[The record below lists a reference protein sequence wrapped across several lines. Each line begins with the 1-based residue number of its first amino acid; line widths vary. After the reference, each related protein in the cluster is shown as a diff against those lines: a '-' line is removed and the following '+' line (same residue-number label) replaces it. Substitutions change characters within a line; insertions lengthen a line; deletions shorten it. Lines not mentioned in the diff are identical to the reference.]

1 MATSVFHSI
10 TSKVKTIVEA
20 DTHIR
25 HILKLDLPNTI
36 RQRDALQDKIRDGTA
51 TNDEIQEHQA
61 LQNKVTELQ
70 RTIRFLRQY
79 IVKNNGELDT
89 RGMSDAEKKQH
100 YMREARELRKE
111 LYRAQQE
118 HKRTGLQE
126 DEKNVNEILKDL
138 ENKHEQIKALNIKSR
153 MHLGR
158 DEPERA
164 TIYKSNK
171 KSAPK
176 QGRKPHRYRPGTKA
190 LKEIREYQKTGGLL
204 VPKQPMLRFV
214 KEIIHQFRA
223 DFRIQESA
231 LNVLREATEVF
242 LVAFFENSNLCAI
255 HGKRVT
261 ILQKDMELVKRLTDN
276 DMIYNDTR
284 KN

>member
-1 MATSVFHSI
+1 M
-10 TSKVKTIVEA
+10 
-20 DTHIR
+20 
-25 HILKLDLPNTI
+25 
-36 RQRDALQDKIRDGTA
+36 
-51 TNDEIQEHQA
+51 
-61 LQNKVTELQ
+61 
-70 RTIRFLRQY
+70 
-79 IVKNNGELDT
+79 
-89 RGMSDAEKKQH
+89 
-100 YMREARELRKE
+100 
-111 LYRAQQE
+111 
-118 HKRTGLQE
+118 
-126 DEKNVNEILKDL
+126 NEILKDL
-138 ENKHEQIKALNIKSR
+138 GNKHEQIKALKR

-204 VPKQPMLRFV
+204 IPKQPMLRFV
-214 KEIIHQFRA
+214 KEIIHQFKA

-231 LNVLREATEVF
+231 LNVLREAAEAF

-261 ILQKDMELVKRLTDN
+261 ILQKDMELVKKLTDN
-276 DMIYNDTR
+276 DMIYNDSR
-284 KN
+284 KGTLV